1 MILNCRLF
9 AFALKM
15 ILNLILKTNLKTISD
30 LKIESESD
38 FQSENDCMF
47 HVKLNHKK
55 PIYGQKII
63 LPRFSFVKNFFKKF
77 FGAFAARVPK
87 KKRLPEGSLA
97 EFMKIALFA
106 D

>member
-1 MILNCRLF
+1 
-9 AFALKM
+9 M

-38 FQSENDCMF
+38 FQSENDYMF
-47 HVKLNHKK
+47 HVKRIHKK

-63 LPRFSFVKNFFKKF
+63 ILRFSFVKNFFQKKF
-77 FGAFAARVPK
+77 LAHLPPSPK

-97 EFMKIALFA
+97 ELMKIALFA

>member
-1 MILNCRLF
+1 
-9 AFALKM
+9 M

-38 FQSENDCMF
+38 FQSENDYMF

-63 LPRFSFVKNFFKKF
+63 LPRFSFVKNFFKKLF
-77 FGAFAARVPK
+77 WRICCPSPK

-97 EFMKIALFA
+97 ELMKIALFA

>member
-1 MILNCRLF
+1 
-9 AFALKM
+9 M

-38 FQSENDCMF
+38 FQSENDYMF

-63 LPRFSFVKNFFKKF
+63 LPRFSFVKNFFQKNF
-77 FGAFAARVPK
+77 WRIYRPSPK

-97 EFMKIALFA
+97 ELMKIALFA

>member
-1 MILNCRLF
+1 
-9 AFALKM
+9 M

-38 FQSENDCMF
+38 FQSENDYMF

-63 LPRFSFVKNFFKKF
+63 LPRFSFVKNFFQKKF
-77 FGAFAARVPK
+77 LAH
-87 KKRLPEGSLA
+87 LPPESQKEKAPRGEPSRTY
-97 EFMKIALFA
+97 ENCSIC
-106 D
+106 

>member
-1 MILNCRLF
+1 
-9 AFALKM
+9 M

-38 FQSENDCMF
+38 FQSENDYMF

-63 LPRFSFVKNFFKKF
+63 LPRFSFVKNFFQKNF
-77 FGAFAARVPK
+77 WRIYRSSPK

-97 EFMKIALFA
+97 ELMKIALFA